1 MNIALIGGGGREHAL
16 CQKIFESKLTDK
28 IVCLPGNPGTLKF
41 AQNIEVNISDF
52 KAVLKILKIYKIDMV
67 VVGPEEPLVKGIV
80 DFLIKKKLK
89 FLV

>member
-1 MNIALIGGGGREHAL
+1 M
-16 CQKIFESKLTDK
+16 FT
-28 IVCLPGNPGTLKF
+28 GNPGTLKF

-89 FLV
+89 FLVLINMRRN